1 MEAVYTALKSLEN
14 KKMRWRHQ
22 INLLRYKKTPVRCNS
37 ENHKPSDSYSR
48 SRKERPVDIYLKGE
62 KKFPNRKKLYFLN
75 LVLHLA
81 YPSVK

>member
-1 MEAVYTALKSLEN
+1 MKIRKCVGDTREIF
-14 KKMRWRHQ
+14 WG
-22 INLLRYKKTPVRCNS
+22 IKTPVRFNS